1 MYFKT
6 EGIDIKE
13 KLAPLIPMI
22 KYAKVVT
29 KVYFTI
35 LMSGRTVYLILD
47 LSNLV
52 HFELNN
58 QSQFKLMMINLKM
71 EMVN

>member
-35 LMSGRTVYLILD
+35 LMSGRTYLILD
-47 LSNLV
+47 LSNLM